1 MNDTLLSLVYERLER
16 GGAVDEPWSA
26 LVMAACEGRVAVES
40 VLGSGEV
47 EKTIPKPASTP
58 SEPPGVFLGPISVA
72 GFRGVGQR
80 ATLDLAPGPGLTLV
94 VGRNGSGKS
103 SFAEGLE
110 LLLTGQNKRWSGR
123 TKAWSDDWRNL
134 HAGDPC
140 EIQALLSVEGAGS
153 TAVRRSWARDAE
165 MDDAETVVQPHGQ
178 PRTTLDA
185 LGWRT
190 ALETHRPFL
199 SYNELGSMLDEGP
212 SKLYDALARVL
223 GLDDL
228 VEADAALSTAR
239 RDRQKATKQ
248 VKALSGQ
255 LQTRLQTLTETTDD
269 SRVVRCLELL
279 GARRQDLD
287 ALERLTAGA
296 DDGQSGDDLGL
307 LKQCAALRPPATE
320 TVEGVASRLVEAT
333 ALRGGFTG
341 TEGERAGELA
351 DLLDVALA
359 FYEKH
364 TADNCPVCGRESA
377 LGESWREA
385 TTAEVDRLRV
395 LAQQCR
401 HADQQLVYRVQREG
415 SSGLIDVTVPA
426 RRFRTL
432 GLSMDIGRIAAIRDG
447 SPAQAAGLK
456 VGDKLVTVNGEDIGK
471 TTNPLELPNLLAA
484 LHGQDVKLEVLR
496 EQPTGKPE
504 TVALSV
510 VPLDLPGWLDQPE
523 HHKAPL
529 SVPALGMAFNCSVNI
544 LVVAPGSPADVAG
557 IKPGEEISRVAITRR
572 QLTPEA
578 EATELELKFED
589 PKANWAHAV
598 WQMQW
603 ADDSPVV
610 LEVVGEDGKERSVRV
625 TPLRNPKRNWFLPI
639 RGTQHLPLIQTRQAE
654 GIIVALQMGMGQT
667 ETTLMRIWLT
677 LRSLFTG
684 DISVTELTGPIG
696 IARVAYS
703 FAEQGLSRLL
713 QFLAFLSF
721 NLAVINFLPI
731 PVLDGG
737 HMVFLT
743 WEAVTRKRPSERVLI
758 AATYC
763 GLAFVLVLMVT
774 VIFVDL
780 ERIPAIR
787 QVVESVFG

>member
-1 MNDTLLSLVYERLER
+1 MTQVHLLAVSIGSILYVAAGIGLVIFFHELGHFAVAKWCNVCVERFSIGFGPVLWRIKRGETEYALSMIPFGGYVKMLGQDDIDPSQLSSDEIAEDPRSYSAKSVPQRMAIISAGVIMNLITGLLFYACAFGLGIETSQPVVGHVDVGLPAYEAGMER
-16 GGAVDEPWSA
+16 GDRILRINGNPIAAFDDIMLEVALSPSQRQLFQAPASLGNLLKNGSASEELRAAFASRQILLPHDALLVEETSDSWSIKSGTTQ
-26 LVMAACEGRVAVES
+26 LFLLETSGSETTVVGNMLKIEGTRGD
-40 VLGSGEV
+40 L
-47 EKTIPKPASTP
+47 EKTWNVLPRGKGTGRRIGLHAERDTVFAGDTTIGPPGWPASDAKPA
-58 SEPPGVFLGPISVA
+58 
-72 GFRGVGQR
+72 
-80 ATLDLAPGPGLTLV
+80 LA
-94 VGRNGSGKS
+94 
-103 SFAEGLE
+103 
-110 LLLTGQNKRWSGR
+110 NK
-123 TKAWSDDWRNL
+123 
-134 HAGDPC
+134 
-140 EIQALLSVEGAGS
+140 
-153 TAVRRSWARDAE
+153 
-165 MDDAETVVQPHGQ
+165 
-178 PRTTLDA
+178 
-185 LGWRT
+185 
-190 ALETHRPFL
+190 
-199 SYNELGSMLDEGP
+199 
-212 SKLYDALARVL
+212 
-223 GLDDL
+223 
-228 VEADAALSTAR
+228 
-239 RDRQKATKQ
+239 DR
-248 VKALSGQ
+248 
-255 LQTRLQTLTETTDD
+255 
-269 SRVVRCLELL
+269 
-279 GARRQDLD
+279 
-287 ALERLTAGA
+287 
-296 DDGQSGDDLGL
+296 
-307 LKQCAALRPPATE
+307 LKQIDTTAIS
-320 TVEGVASRLVEAT
+320 GVAQMREY
-333 ALRGGFTG
+333 
-341 TEGERAGELA
+341 
-351 DLLDVALA
+351 VA
-359 FYEKH
+359 
-364 TADNCPVCGRESA
+364 
-377 LGESWREA
+377 
-385 TTAEVDRLRV
+385 
-395 LAQQCR
+395 R

-589 PKANWAHAV
+589 PKANWAYAL

-654 GIIVALQMGMGQT
+654 GIIEALQMGMGQT

-743 WEAVTRKRPSERVLI
+743 WEAITRKRPSERVLI